1 MVQHTSVRVLWVGD
15 DGDDF
20 VSIRLALASI
30 SGICFEITS
39 VADYPA
45 GLDMIERQRHDVCLI
60 DDRLAAHTGLDFVR
74 TAVARGARVP
84 LILLTRQGDHGLNMA
99 AIRVG
104 AADVLVKDQIL
115 PLALGRSIWYA
126 VERARLLE
134 ALRVSEERYALAAS
148 GSNDGLWDWD
158 ILGGRIYFSPR
169 WKAILGCE
177 EDEIGEPADGGF
189 NLTHPDDLKRLKQ
202 ALAAYLRGHTP
213 YLEVEHRMRHKDGSY
228 RWILTRGRALWSA
241 DGAPY
246 RVAGSLT
253 DITARKVAEARLERS
268 ALYDRLTGLPNRLLL
283 MGRMRRALE
292 RAKRHADYQFGVL
305 FLDFDRFKVVN
316 DSLGHMIGDQLLV
329 GIAQRLVNCL
339 RTEDTVA
346 RLGGDEFVILID
358 YIADPGDAVQV
369 AERIQRAL
377 ADPFDL
383 NGHEVF
389 TSVSIGIALSMTG
402 YEEPETVL
410 RDADIAM
417 YRAKSGGR
425 ARYELFDSEMHA
437 RAVALLRLETDLR
450 RAIEREEFEIYY
462 QPIVALEGG
471 LVTGFEALVRWRHP
485 RRGLVSPGEFL
496 PVAEETGLIAQ
507 IDWWVLQRA
516 CRQLA
521 VWQGLFPAE
530 PPLSM
535 SVNVSGRDFS
545 RPDLAD
551 RIEQELRAAA
561 LAGCSLRLEITES
574 AIMEHS
580 EVAAAMFERLQ
591 TLGVQVYIDDFG
603 TGYSSLSYLHRFPVA
618 TLKIDRSFVS
628 RMGSNGENAKIIQ
641 TIVSLARDLGMNVI
655 AEGVETIEQCDRL
668 RALRCEYAQ
677 GFFFS
682 RPLDNS
688 AVEDLLLEQ
697 RVGACSAKQR
707 S

>member
-1 MVQHTSVRVLWVGD
+1 MVHHPPIRVLWVGD
-15 DGDDF
+15 DDDF
-20 VSIRLALASI
+20 FCIRSALASI
-30 SGICFEITS
+30 TEINFEFTS
-39 VADYPA
+39 VADYRT
-45 GLDMIERQRHDVCLI
+45 GLELIERRRHDVCLI
-60 DDRLAAHTGLDFVR
+60 ADRLGAHEGLGFLH
-74 TAVARGARVP
+74 TAIERDARVP
-84 LILLTRQGDHGLNMA
+84 LILLTRRNDPRLNLA
-99 AIRVG
+99 AIHAG
-104 AADVLVKDQIL
+104 AADCLVKEEVSASTL
-115 PLALGRSIWYA
+115 VRSIRHA
-126 VERARLLE
+126 RERARTLE
-134 ALRVSEERYALAAS
+134 ALRVSEERYALTAS
-148 GSNDGLWDWD
+148 ASNDGLWDWD
-158 ILGGRIYFSPR
+158 IRGNRIYFSPR
-169 WKAILGCE
+169 WKSMLGCE
-177 EDEIGEPADGGF
+177 EHEIDDHAGDGF
-189 NLTHPDDLKRLKQ
+189 NLAHPEDLERFRQ
-202 ALAAYLRGHTP
+202 AITAHLRGHTP

-228 RWILTRGRALWSA
+228 RWMLTRGRALWSA

-246 RVAGSLT
+246 RIAGSLT
-253 DITARKVAEARLERS
+253 DITARKLAEARLERS
-268 ALYDRLTGLPNRLLL
+268 ALYDGLTELPNRLMLVD
-283 MGRMRRALE
+283 RMRRALE

-329 GIAQRLVNCL
+329 GIAQRLVSCV

-346 RLGGDEFVILID
+346 RLGGDEFVVLID

-377 ADPFDL
+377 AEPFDL
-383 NGHEVF
+383 SGHEVF
-389 TSVSIGIALSMTG
+389 TSVSIGIALSVTG

-425 ARYELFDSEMHA
+425 ARYELFDGEMHA

-450 RAIEREEFEIYY
+450 RAIEREEFEIHY
-462 QPIVALEGG
+462 QPIVTLEGG
-471 LVTGFEALVRWRHP
+471 SVAGFEALVRWRHP
-485 RRGLVSPGEFL
+485 QRGLVSPNEFL
-496 PVAEETGLIAQ
+496 PVAEEAGLIAQ

-521 VWQGLFPAE
+521 AWQALFPAE

-535 SVNVSGRDFS
+535 SVNLSSRDFS
-545 RPDLAD
+545 RPDLAE
-551 RIEQELRAAA
+551 RIEQELRAAT
-561 LAGCSLRLEITES
+561 LDGCSLRLEITES

-591 TLGVQVYIDDFG
+591 AMGVQVYIDDFG
-603 TGYSSLSYLHRFPVA
+603 TGYSSLSYLHRLPVA

-641 TIVSLARDLGMNVI
+641 TIVTLARDLGMNVI
-655 AEGVETIEQCDRL
+655 AEGVETVEQCDHL

-682 RPLDNS
+682 RPLDNA
-688 AVEDLLLEQ
+688 AVEDLLVEQ
-697 RVGACSAKQR
+697 HVGA
-707 S
+707 